1 MCRLNPA
8 LSCMHSSCYPLSDN
22 EDPRPLHS
30 SRLPKVRA
38 KPPHQQALAVDTSRS
53 AGTQVRQVDSQAH
66 GQRTLWK
73 VGGERGKGHR
83 TDRRRQIGEQP
94 TQLDSVNVRFVWH
107 FSHEYELLAVLL
119 SAPVS
124 HTVHLSPS
132 LSRFHSLMLSLSVRV
147 CTRHAAYM
155 CIYKLHYIHAL
166 LQAASAAMKK
176 LQLHYAN

>member
-1 MCRLNPA
+1 MKTPA
-8 LSCMHSSCYPLSDN
+8 PSAL
-22 EDPRPLHS
+22 LHS

-66 GQRTLWK
+66 GQRTMWK

-83 TDRRRQIGEQP
+83 ADRRRQIGEQP

-107 FSHEYELLAVLL
+107 FSYEYELLAVLL

>member
-1 MCRLNPA
+1 MKTPA
-8 LSCMHSSCYPLSDN
+8 PSAL
-22 EDPRPLHS
+22 LHS
-30 SRLPKVRA
+30 SRPPKVRA
-38 KPPHQQALAVDTSRS
+38 KPPHQQALAVDTY
-53 AGTQVRQVDSQAH
+53 
-66 GQRTLWK
+66 GQRAHKCAKWTVRHTAKGLCGWWK
-73 VGGERGKGHR
+73 GRGGKDIG
-83 TDRRRQIGEQP
+83 QIGEQP
-94 TQLDSVNVRFVWH
+94 TQSDSVNVRFVWH
-107 FSHEYELLAVLL
+107 FSYEYELLAVLL

-132 LSRFHSLMLSLSVRV
+132 LRHFHSLMPSLSVRV

>member
-1 MCRLNPA
+1 M
-8 LSCMHSSCYPLSDN
+8 
-22 EDPRPLHS
+22 
-30 SRLPKVRA
+30 
-38 KPPHQQALAVDTSRS
+38 
-53 AGTQVRQVDSQAH
+53 RQVDSQAH

-73 VGGERGKGHR
+73 VGGERGRGHR

-107 FSHEYELLAVLL
+107 FSYEYELLAVLL

-166 LQAASAAMKK
+166 LQAASAAMKAAIALCK
-176 LQLHYAN
+176 LMESLKSQRRRWLNRKHFEFWANYMHEVPMHASQIGLELNEKNTKKIPK